1 MGMPYIRISIA
12 RPRRGE
18 EQRLEDLMRKL
29 SVVSAEQPG
38 CEASYVL
45 KPRDQSGELARVSIY
60 KDEQSAE
67 AAAQS
72 QTIMALRS
80 EMHLVTEPGH
90 TERAF
95 FSI

>member
-1 MGMPYIRISIA
+1 
-12 RPRRGE
+12 
-18 EQRLEDLMRKL
+18 MRKL